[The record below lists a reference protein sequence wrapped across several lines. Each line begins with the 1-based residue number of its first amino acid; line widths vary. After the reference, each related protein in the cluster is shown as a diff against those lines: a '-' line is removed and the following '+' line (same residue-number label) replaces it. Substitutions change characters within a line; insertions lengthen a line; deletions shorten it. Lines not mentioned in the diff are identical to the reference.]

1 MLTFEKFTGIN
12 NVQPSHRL
20 QPSEL
25 TSAVNV
31 DIGLSAE
38 VSRRAG
44 YTEVLDTCHK
54 NLWQAKG
61 FMLAT
66 VDGGNLIAMD
76 ADGANRVLLLES
88 LGVSRVWYCNLPD
101 GRTTFTNGLISGIT
115 DGVAVTGWGVPMP
128 ASLGA
133 AQDVAGDLF
142 PGTYQY
148 QVTHVRLSDGL
159 EGAPLFSG
167 AVELAS
173 GGILITGLPIED
185 GYKTNVYLSSH
196 NGDVAYLAGST
207 FTSSFAYLGAND
219 ALVLPCHTEHTSD
232 APPCTVTAFWRG
244 RVLVASD
251 NVLYATRP
259 NGWEVFDFRRD
270 FKQFSAPI
278 TLIQPVSDGVYVGT
292 TEELAFLSGTS
303 FDALSYRRVV
313 AGTVALGSGVTVDG
327 SMVQFGQGAGQDTAM
342 ICIADGVITAGFG
355 GGSVSSI
362 SDSRYKTDDTEFSAT
377 FRMNGRIPQYIAVP
391 Q

>member
-1 MLTFEKFTGIN
+1 M
-12 NVQPSHRL
+12 
-20 QPSEL
+20 
-25 TSAVNV
+25 
-31 DIGLSAE
+31 
-38 VSRRAG
+38 
-44 YTEVLDTCHK
+44 
-54 NLWQAKG
+54 
-61 FMLAT
+61 
-66 VDGGNLIAMD
+66 
-76 ADGANRVLLLES
+76 
-88 LGVSRVWYCNLPD
+88 
-101 GRTTFTNGLISGIT
+101 
-115 DGVAVTGWGVPMP
+115 
-128 ASLGA
+128 
-133 AQDVAGDLF
+133 
-142 PGTYQY
+142 
-148 QVTHVRLSDGL
+148 
-159 EGAPLFSG
+159 
-167 AVELAS
+167 
-173 GGILITGLPIED
+173 
-185 GYKTNVYLSSH
+185 
-196 NGDVAYLAGST
+196 
-207 FTSSFAYLGAND
+207 
-219 ALVLPCHTEHTSD
+219 
-232 APPCTVTAFWRG
+232 TAFWRG